1 MDNQN
6 TNTFEILGQCLGK
19 AFAEMTERAIE
30 AERKMKEAQK
40 RADDWYKSWQRKEE
54 DYKELQTALS
64 VEIRE
69 HQKTK
74 AELEEAVRVVNVLDN
89 ELERMRK
96 PEPAETAQRSAKDR
110 APCREKA

>member
-6 TNTFEILGQCLGK
+6 TNTLDTLFQCLGK
-19 AFAEMTERAIE
+19 AFAEMMERALE
-30 AERKMKEAQK
+30 AERKLKEAQK

-74 AELEEAVRVVNVLDN
+74 AELEEAVHAVNVLDN

-96 PEPAETAQRSAKDR
+96 AKPSED
-110 APCREKA
+110 A

>member
-1 MDNQN
+1 MENKN
-6 TNTFEILGQCLGK
+6 PNTFEILGQCLGR
-19 AFAEMTERAIE
+19 AFAEMTERALE
-30 AERKMKEAQK
+30 AERQMKDAKK
-40 RADDWYKSWQRKEE
+40 RADEWYKSWQRK
-54 DYKELQTALS
+54 DADFKELQTELS

-74 AELEEAVRVVNVLDN
+74 AELEEAVRAVNVLND

-96 PEPAETAQRSAKDR
+96 TERAETAQRSAENT